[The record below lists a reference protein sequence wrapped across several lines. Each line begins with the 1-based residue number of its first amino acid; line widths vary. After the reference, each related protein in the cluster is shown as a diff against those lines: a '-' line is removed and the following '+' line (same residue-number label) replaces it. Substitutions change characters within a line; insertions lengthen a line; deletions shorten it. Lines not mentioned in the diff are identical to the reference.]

1 MIGSSRNVRVFAFTR
16 PADMRLGFDGLYAHV
31 RNELSAN
38 PLSGDIF
45 LFIGKNR
52 RRAKAL
58 LWDGTGL
65 LMYYKRLEKGLFP
78 PLFQQESSSIQLTL
92 SELQLF
98 FEGSIHVGRLKL
110 SPEECTLNLI
120 A

>member
-1 MIGSSRNVRVFAFTR
+1 MIGSTRNIRAFVYVK
-16 PADMRLGFDGLYAHV
+16 PADMRLGFDGLYALI
-31 RNELSAN
+31 RNELKGN

-65 LMYYKRLEKGLFP
+65 LLYYKRLEKGLFA
-78 PLFQQESSSIQLTL
+78 PLFRSQNDPYELTL

-98 FEGSIHVGRLKL
+98 FEGSSCVGKIEL
-110 SPEECTLNLI
+110 SPREFKPNI
-120 A
+120 VA

>member
-1 MIGSSRNVRVFAFTR
+1 MIGSSRNVRVFVYTR

-31 RNELSAN
+31 RNELSAD

-52 RRAKAL
+52 RKAKAI

-65 LMYYKRLEKGLFP
+65 LLFYKRLEKGLFP
-78 PLFQQESSSIQLTL
+78 PLFQHETHSVQLTL
-92 SELQLF
+92 NELQLF
-98 FEGSIHVGRLKL
+98 FEGSVHVGRLKL
-110 SPEECTLNLI
+110 SPDEFIPNLV

>member
-1 MIGSSRNVRVFAFTR
+1 MIGMSRQVRVFVYTR
-16 PADMRLGFDGLYAHV
+16 PTDMRLGFDGLYARV
-31 RNELSAN
+31 RSEFGAN

-45 LFIGKNR
+45 LFIGKDR
-52 RRAKAL
+52 RKAKAL

-65 LMYYKRLEKGLFP
+65 MLFYKRLEKGLFA
-78 PLFQQESSSIQLTL
+78 PLFQQESPSVQLTL

-110 SPEECTLNLI
+110 SPEEFTPNLI

>member
-1 MIGSSRNVRVFAFTR
+1 MIGNSRNIRVYVYTR
-16 PADMRLGFDGLYAHV
+16 PADMRLGFDGLYALIC
-31 RNELSAN
+31 NELKGE

-45 LFIGKNR
+45 LFIGKQR
-52 RRAKAL
+52 QRAKAI

-65 LMYYKRLEKGLFP
+65 ILYYKRLEKGQFASLFGG
-78 PLFQQESSSIQLTL
+78 ESKCGQLTL

-98 FEGSIHVGRLKL
+98 FEGSQVVGKVAL
-110 SPEECTLNLI
+110 SPKEFKPNLV